1 VRLDFFDRTFVSAA
15 ATTFDTDVAIV
26 GYGPSGVSVANFLGA
41 HGVKAIAFERERD
54 LYQRARAVT
63 VNDYTL
69 RCYQSVGLDAEL
81 TRNMDPTTAL
91 RWRTYAGKE
100 LVRVKFKPS
109 TLGHPAS
116 MMIYQPVMEQSLR
129 DGAAR
134 YAKHIELRFG
144 QEMTTIAQDTDGV
157 TLTTTDT
164 QTGAV
169 TTTRAR
175 YALACDGGG
184 SGVRSQL
191 GIKLIGSTLDTKWV
205 VVDAR
210 VKRWWPE
217 RHLLTFW
224 ADKKRPVVDIP
235 LALGNHR
242 WEFPLEAHESEKDFA
257 TPEQLWPLL
266 RALGLTTDHV
276 EIHQHA
282 FYKHHLRH
290 AERWREGRV
299 FLIGDAAHLM
309 PPWAGQ
315 GMQSGIRDAFNI
327 SWKLREVLAGRL
339 PDSLLDSYEPER
351 APHVAMATR
360 VSEQMGRIIKA
371 QMTRKEK
378 AMTIV
383 GGLLGKLGV
392 EPPESPLGKPP
403 TMERGWLRGP
413 VGKTSAVGRMI
424 PQPMICRSNGQRGRL
439 DDVLG
444 HGFVLL
450 GDGIDPR
457 TLLSPAEQAA
467 WDALGA
473 RYIAVCSGAQEPTS
487 DTDVIDLDGLLLAWM
502 KQYRTQAIAVRPDR
516 FVAAAQGSGLGVP
529 Q

>member
-1 VRLDFFDRTFVSAA
+1 MASRPSPSSASAA
-15 ATTFDTDVAIV
+15 ST
-26 GYGPSGVSVANFLGA
+26 S
-41 HGVKAIAFERERD
+41 
-54 LYQRARAVT
+54 ARAVT

-69 RCYQSVGLDAEL
+69 RCYQSVGLDEAL
-81 TRNMDPTTAL
+81 LRDMDPTTAL

-100 LVRVKFKPS
+100 LVRIKFQLS
-109 TLGHPAS
+109 TLGQPMS
-116 MMIYQPVMEQSLR
+116 SMIYQPVMEQTLR

-134 YAKHIELRFG
+134 YAEHVQVRFG
-144 QEMTTIAQDTDGV
+144 QELTRIEQDADGV
-157 TLTTTDT
+157 TLACTDT

-169 TTTRAR
+169 STTRAR
-175 YALACDGGG
+175 YALACDGGA
-184 SGVRSQL
+184 SGVRGQL

-224 ADKKRPVVDIP
+224 ADRKRPVVDIP

-242 WEFPLEAHESEKDFA
+242 WEFPLEPHESEADFS
-257 TPEQLWPLL
+257 TTEQLWPLL
-266 RALGLTTDHV
+266 KAMGVTPDNV

-282 FYKHHLRH
+282 FYKHHVRH

-299 FLIGDAAHLM
+299 FLLGDAAHLM

-315 GMQSGIRDAFNI
+315 GMQSGIRDAFNLG
-327 SWKLREVLAGRL
+327 WKLREVLAGRL
-339 PDSLLDSYEPER
+339 PPALLDSYEPER

-360 VSEQMGRIIKA
+360 ISEQMGRIIKA

-378 AMTIV
+378 AMAMI
-383 GGLLGKLGV
+383 GGVLGKFGV
-392 EPPESPLGKPP
+392 EPPPSPLGLPP
-403 TMERGWLRGP
+403 TIGAGWIRGSTGP
-413 VGKTSAVGRMI
+413 DSAVGRMA
-424 PQPMICRSNGQRGRL
+424 PQPMISRSNGRRGRL

-450 GDGIDPR
+450 GSGVDPR
-457 TLLSPAEQAA
+457 GFLSVAERDA

-473 RYIAVCSGAQEPTS
+473 QYIAVCSGDQVPTS
-487 DTDVIDLDGLLLAWM
+487 DADVIDLDGVLLAWM
-502 KQYRTQAIAVRPDR
+502 RKHRTRAIALRPDR
-516 FVAAAQGSGLGVP
+516 FVAAAEGSGLGVP
-529 Q
+529 T

>member
-1 VRLDFFDRTFVSAA
+1 MPVDRS
-15 ATTFDTDVAIV
+15 FDTDVAIV
-26 GYGPSGVSVANFLGA
+26 GYGPSGVSAANFLGA
-41 HGVKAIAFERERD
+41 YGVKAIAFERERG

-81 TRNMDPTTAL
+81 LRNMDPTTAL

-100 LVRVKFKPS
+100 LVRINFKPS
-109 TLGHPAS
+109 TLGQPTS
-116 MMIYQPVMEQSLR
+116 MMIYQPVMEQTLR

-134 YAKHIELRFG
+134 YAEHVELRFG
-144 QEMTTIAQDTDGV
+144 QELTTIAQDADGV
-157 TLTTTDT
+157 TLTCSDT

-175 YALACDGGG
+175 YALACDGGA

-191 GIKLIGSTLDTKWV
+191 GIKLIGSTIDTKWV

-224 ADKKRPVVDIP
+224 ADRKRPVVDIP

-242 WEFPLEAHESEKDFA
+242 WEFPLEAHESESDFA
-257 TPEQLWPLL
+257 TEDQLWPLL
-266 RALGLTTDHV
+266 KAMGVTPEHV

-282 FYKHHLRH
+282 FYKHHVRH

-299 FLIGDAAHLM
+299 MLLGDAAHLM

-327 SWKLREVLAGRL
+327 CWKLREVLACRL
-339 PDSLLDSYEPER
+339 PASLLSSYEPER

-360 VSEQMGRIIKA
+360 ISEQMGRIIKA
-371 QMTRKEK
+371 QMTGKEK
-378 AMTIV
+378 AMAMV
-383 GGLLGKLGV
+383 GGLLGKLGM
-392 EPPESPLGKPP
+392 EPPPSPLGLPP
-403 TMERGWLRGP
+403 SISSGWIAGS
-413 VGKTSAVGRMI
+413 VGKQSAVGKMV
-424 PQPMICRSNGQRGRL
+424 PQPMISSSKGKRGRL

-450 GDGIDPR
+450 GAGIDPR
-457 TLLSPAEQAA
+457 TLLSATEQAG

-473 RYIAVCSGAQEPTS
+473 RYIAVCSGDQSPTS
-487 DTDVIDLDGLLLAWM
+487 DEDVIDLDGVLLAWM
-502 KQYRTQAIAVRPDR
+502 RAHRTQAVALRPDR

-529 Q
+529 A